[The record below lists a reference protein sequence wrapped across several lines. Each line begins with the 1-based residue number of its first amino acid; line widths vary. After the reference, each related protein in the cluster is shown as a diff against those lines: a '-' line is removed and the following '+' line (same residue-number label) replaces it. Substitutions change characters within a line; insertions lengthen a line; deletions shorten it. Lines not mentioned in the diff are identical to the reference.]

1 MSAEQPV
8 KKKKKNYVAI
18 AKAERQRRKDAV
30 VAMHAGMSLQEAAAK
45 FDVDESGLAEAF
57 ERESPFLFN
66 LPSRAA
72 RTIFHEFYTKERPII
87 TPVMVA
93 TLSRRSLLMNPNFG
107 RSSLKAIERE
117 LAKHGLSLKE

>member
-8 KKKKKNYVAI
+8 KKQRKNYPAI
-18 AKAERQRRKDAV
+18 ARAERQRRKDAI
-30 VAMHAGMSLQEAAAK
+30 VAMHAGMSLQDAAAK
-45 FDVDESGLAEAF
+45 FDVDESWLARDLET
-57 ERESPFLFN
+57 ESPFLFN
-66 LPSRAA
+66 LPCRSK
-72 RTIFHEFYTKERPII
+72 TMLKNELWSKDRPII
-87 TPVMVA
+87 TPEMVA